1 MWDNTWKKLLKTILN
16 EGHEVKRKDSKRNIR
31 ELIGH
36 SFYIENPLE
45 RLLCDEV
52 RGLNIFQCVGQ
63 FLWITQGNFN
73 LEAIKYYQPL
83 SEKFSSDGVKMIGS
97 YGPRLFG
104 IQHLGQMDHLIN
116 VLAKDPSKRRAV
128 ASIYLPQFDQHGL
141 SGEEVPCTL
150 NLQYLIRDNNVQSV
164 TYMRSQ
170 DVFKVMPYDIFLFT
184 MLQEY
189 VMNQLKPEYSD
200 FSLGRYNHFSG
211 SFHIYESDI
220 PQIEK
225 VIGNS
230 SSCGDKMPEMPSR
243 DVKIRLRNLN
253 KFESTLRTMT
263 SAKIEFGVDVNYSS
277 MLDMLEK
284 LQKDEYWKQMG
295 LILIAYSA
303 IKTKNNKILE
313 QTYNSLC
320 STYQHFI
327 DVYQEKTK
335 ITT

>member
-1 MWDNTWKKLLKTILN
+1 MWDKTWKQLLKDILDD
-16 EGHEVKRKDSKRNIR
+16 GYEVKRKNSKRDIR
-31 ELIGH
+31 ELIGY
-36 SFYIENPLE
+36 SFKIENPLE
-45 RLLCDEV
+45 RLLCDDV

-83 SEKFSSDGVKMIGS
+83 SEKFSSDGIKMIGA

-104 IQHLGQMDHLIN
+104 IQHLGQIDHLIDL
-116 VLAKDPSKRRAV
+116 LAQDPSKRRAV
-128 ASIYLPQFDQHGL
+128 ASVYLPQFDQHGL

-150 NLQYLIRDNNVQSV
+150 NLQYLIRDNHIQSV

-170 DVFKVMPYDIFLFT
+170 DAFKVMPYDVFLFT

-189 VMNQLKPEYSD
+189 VLNQLKPGNPE
-200 FSLGRYNHFSG
+200 FTLGRYNHFSG

-225 VIGNS
+225 VLTNS
-230 SSCGDKMPEMPSR
+230 TTCGEEMSKMPHK
-243 DVKIRLRNLN
+243 DVKLRLRNLN

-263 SAKIEFGVDVNYSS
+263 STKIEFGVDINYKSIFE
-277 MLDMLEK
+277 MLEK

-303 IKTKNNKILE
+303 IKTKNTDILK
-313 QTYNSLC
+313 QSYDMLSP
-320 STYQHFI
+320 TYQHMV
-327 DVYQEKTK
+327 DVHQQKTT
-335 ITT
+335 IS

>member
-1 MWDNTWKKLLKTILN
+1 MWDKTWKKLLKTILE
-16 EGHEVKRKDSKRNIR
+16 EGHEVKRENSKRNIR

-36 SFYIENPLE
+36 TFKIENPLE
-45 RLLCDEV
+45 RLLCDDV

-104 IQHLGQMDHLIN
+104 IEHLGQVDHLIK
-116 VLAKDPSKRRAV
+116 VLAEDPSKRRAV
-128 ASIYLPQFDQHGL
+128 ASVYLPQFDQHGL

-150 NLQYLIRDNNVQSV
+150 NLQYLIRENNVQSV

-170 DVFKVMPYDIFLFT
+170 DAFKVMPYDIFLFT

-189 VMNQLKPEYSD
+189 IKNQLKPKYSE
-200 FSLGRYNHFSG
+200 FSLGTYNHFSG
-211 SFHIYESDI
+211 SFHIYETDI
-220 PQIEK
+220 PQIEEVLK
-225 VIGNS
+225 NLTT
-230 SSCGDKMPEMPSR
+230 CDEKMPEMPSK

-263 SAKIEFGVDVNYSS
+263 SAKIEFGVDINYESIFK
-277 MLDMLEK
+277 MLEK
-284 LQKDEYWKQMG
+284 LQKDDYWKQMG

-303 IKTKNNKILE
+303 IKTKNDQALK
-313 QTYNSLC
+313 QTYEQLS

-327 DVYQEKTK
+327 KIYQQKTS
-335 ITT
+335 TA